1 MQDIYRHQD
10 IESHVQRHWEQT
22 QTFTVKEDPKK
33 EKYYCLAMWP
43 YPSGRLH
50 MGHVRNYTITD
61 VIARYQRM
69 LGKNVLQPM
78 GWDAFGLPAEGAAIK
93 NKTSPIDWTKANIQY
108 MKKQLQSL
116 GFAYDWSREL
126 TSCNPEYYRWE
137 QWFFTQL
144 YEKGLVYKKTSD
156 VNWCPQDFT
165 VLANEQ
171 VIDGRCWRCDSKVE
185 RKSIPQWF
193 IKITAYADQ
202 LLDDLDELEH
212 WPEQVKT
219 MQRHWIGRSEGVE
232 IRFPLDHDEKT
243 DLTVYST
250 RPDTLM
256 GVAFIAIA
264 PDHFFSAEIAKNV
277 PALATFIEECRHIKM
292 AEAETATIEK
302 KGIDTGFFALHPLT
316 GKKIPIWVANFVL
329 MEYGTGAVMG
339 VPGHDQRDWEFA
351 TQYHLPIKAVILL
364 EDGTE
369 PDVQKKPLIEKG
381 RLFHSGEFN
390 GLSYQES
397 CDRIIDKLVDSG
409 TGQRKVNY
417 RLRDWGVSRQRYW
430 GAPIPMITLEDGR
443 IIGTPE
449 DQLPVILPEK
459 TFIKDMI
466 NPLKADQ
473 DWAKTSVAGQLGIR
487 ETDTFDTFI
496 ESSWYYARYACP
508 KYDQGMIEK
517 AAANYWLPVDQYVGG
532 IEHAIMHLLYFRFF
546 HKLMRDQG
554 LVDSKEPAKRLLCQ
568 GMVLADA
575 FYYNAQNGERVWVS
589 PTEVTV
595 ERDNKGQFLNA
606 FDAQGRD
613 LIHAG
618 MSKMSKSK
626 NNGIDPQ
633 AIVEKYGADT
643 VRLFMMFASA
653 PEMTLEWQESGLE
666 GAYRFLK
673 RLWRFVFDHVIQ
685 GPTQPL
691 KKENLNSTQKNLR
704 RNLHK
709 TIAKVTDDIGRR
721 QTFNT
726 AIAAIMEL
734 MNQLYRAPTNTE
746 QDRALIQEAC
756 ISVIKMLYPFT
767 PHISFI
773 LWQHLHQSPD
783 ETHPLNIDDSL
794 WPVVDQNALIE
805 DETLVVIQINGKMR
819 AKITVPMNSTQQE
832 VYESA
837 LQEPTVIKHLKG
849 ITPCHVIY
857 VPNKLLNL
865 VVNNE

>member
-1 MQDIYRHQD
+1 MQDIYRPQD
-10 IESHVQRHWEQT
+10 IESHVQQHWNQA

-69 LGKNVLQPM
+69 LGKNVLQPI

-93 NKTSPIDWTKANIQY
+93 NKTSPLDWTKANIQY

-116 GFAYDWSREL
+116 GFSYDWSREL
-126 TSCNPEYYRWE
+126 TSCKPEYYRWE

-144 YEKGLVYKKTSD
+144 YEKGLVYNKTSD

-219 MQRHWIGRSEGVE
+219 MQRHWIGRSEGVT
-232 IRFPLDHDEKT
+232 IRFTLDHDEKT

-256 GVAFIAIA
+256 GVTFIAIA
-264 PDHFFSAEIAKNV
+264 PDHFFSTEIAKDFPSV
-277 PALATFIEECRHIKM
+277 STFIDEYRHIKM
-292 AEAETATIEK
+292 TEAERAAIEK

-316 GKKIPIWVANFVL
+316 GEKIPIWVANFVF
-329 MEYGTGAVMG
+329 MEYETSAIMG
-339 VPGHDQRDWEFA
+339 VPGHNQRDWEFA
-351 TQYHLPIKAVILL
+351 TQYHLPIKTVILL

-369 PDVQKKPLIEKG
+369 PDVKKKPLIETG
-381 RLFHSGEFN
+381 RLCHSGEFN
-390 GLSYQES
+390 GLLYKES
-397 CDRIIDKLVDSG
+397 RDRIIDKLVDLG

-430 GAPIPMITLEDGR
+430 GAPIPIITLEDGR

-473 DWAKTSVAGQLGIR
+473 DWAKTSISGQLGIR
-487 ETDTFDTFI
+487 ETDTFDTFM

-517 AAANYWLPVDQYVGG
+517 SAANYWLPVDQYVGG

-554 LVDSKEPAKRLLCQ
+554 LVYSKEPVKRLLCQ

-575 FYYNAQNGERVWVS
+575 FYYNAQNGERVWIS
-589 PTEVTV
+589 PTDVTI

-606 FDAQGRD
+606 FDAKGHH

-633 AIVEKYGADT
+633 TMVEKYGADT

-653 PEMTLEWQESGLE
+653 PEINLEWQESGLE

-673 RLWRFVFDHVIQ
+673 RLWRFVFDHIIQ

-691 KKENLNSTQKNLR
+691 KKENLNSAQKKLR

-726 AIAAIMEL
+726 AISVIMEL
-734 MNQLYRAPTNTE
+734 MNQLYRAPINTE

-767 PHISFI
+767 PHISFV
-773 LWQHLHQSPD
+773 LWQYLHKSHD
-783 ETHPLNIDDSL
+783 ETHPLDIDDSL
-794 WPVVDQNALIE
+794 WPVVDQSALIE
-805 DETLVVIQINGKMR
+805 DETLVVIQINGKIR
-819 AKITVPMNSTQQE
+819 AKITVPMNSTQQA
-832 VYESA
+832 VYKST
-837 LQEPTVIKHLKG
+837 LQEPTIIKHLNG
-849 ITPCHVIY
+849 ITPSHVIY
-857 VPNKLLNL
+857 IPNKLLNL
-865 VVNNE
+865 VLNNE